1 MYYIKCFL
9 YRNVYCF
16 TNVSI
21 IIHKH
26 SVIEIVGKIGI
37 KWNLYL
43 DQNINLTLSTGES
56 WEPDKLN
63 EIHVRLF
70 KYNKVIAN
78 VVENEFY
85 WNVYMWPANFYW
97 HRFMCDLGQPPIAFL
112 YFLSTCWR
120 TYVSSIII
128 HDDST
133 YRHKSSANLYTRI
146 MWH

>member
-9 YRNVYCF
+9 YRNVYCI

-43 DQNINLTLSTGES
+43 DHNINLTLSTGES

-63 EIHVRLF
+63 EIHVRLL

-78 VVENEFY
+78 VVENEFD
-85 WNVYMWPANFYW
+85 WNVYMWPENFYW
-97 HRFMCDLGQPPIAFL
+97 HRFMCDLGKPCVNRQLLFSTFYLPADVHTSRQL
-112 YFLSTCWR
+112 YMMILHTDTNHRLICIR
-120 TYVSSIII
+120 E
-128 HDDST
+128 
-133 YRHKSSANLYTRI
+133 
-146 MWH
+146 